1 MSSTDFLA
9 MLPHLVL
16 GGAIVLL
23 MLVIAFVRN
32 HALTATLTALSM
44 LASLLAIGPSLEAL
58 PRQVTPLFVFDSFGA
73 FFSGLILIAGI
84 ATVVFSYRYLQGRR
98 GDLDEYY
105 LLLAIATF
113 GAMTLAAATHFAG
126 FLLGL
131 EIVSISLYTLI
142 AYPEEGHPPL
152 EAGLKYLVLSG
163 VASTTILF
171 GLALLYNATGS
182 MEFHAA
188 GRALTVQSNYEVY
201 LAAGNILVF
210 AGLAFK
216 LSLVPFHM
224 WTPDVYQGA
233 PAPVSGFI
241 ATASKGAVVALVYRY
256 LIGGGA
262 LDDDAMVSAIAAIA
276 IASMVIGNVLA
287 LMQRDLKRILAYSS
301 IAHLGY
307 LMIALLAID
316 ALTNLR
322 FALEAGLIYLAAYFA
337 MTLAAFG
344 IVALL
349 SSSEQQTDASDL
361 DDYEGLFWR
370 QPWVAG
376 VLTITLLSLAGI
388 PMTAGFIAK
397 FYLISAG
404 VEGSMWVLLWALIL
418 GSAIGIYYYLRVIF
432 TMTAQPETTSRN
444 ERPVARGAFAVV
456 CLLGLTI
463 LGFGVYPTPLI
474 TLVGY
479 AVSGMAGGMGG
490 EMGGIGG

>member
-23 MLVIAFVRN
+23 MLVIAFIRN

-44 LASLLAIGPSLEAL
+44 LASLLAIGPSLEVL
-58 PRQVTPLFVFDSFGA
+58 PRQVTPLYIFDAFGA
-73 FFSGLILIAGI
+73 FVTGLILIAGI
-84 ATVVFSYRYLQGRR
+84 SSVVFSYRYLQGRR
-98 GDLDEYY
+98 GDPDEYY

-113 GAMTLAAATHFAG
+113 GAMTMAVTTHFAG

-142 AYPEEGHPPL
+142 AYPEEGHAPL
-152 EAGLKYLVLSG
+152 EAGVKYLVLSG

-182 MEFHAA
+182 MHFEAA
-188 GRALTVQSNYEVY
+188 ARAVTDQPNYEIYV
-201 LAAGNILVF
+201 ATGNILVF

-233 PAPVSGFI
+233 PAPISGFI
-241 ATASKGAVVALVYRY
+241 ATVSKGAVVALVYRY
-256 LIGGGA
+256 LIGGGGLANDA
-262 LDDDAMVSAIAAIA
+262 LVTALGAIA
-276 IASMVIGNVLA
+276 ITSMIIGNLLA

-307 LMIALLAID
+307 LMIALLAIE
-316 ALTNLR
+316 ALATLE
-322 FALEAGLIYLAAYFA
+322 FALETGLIYLTAYFA

-344 IVALL
+344 IVSML
-349 SSSEQQTDASDL
+349 SSSEQQADAGSL
-361 DDYEGLFWR
+361 DYYEGLFWR

-388 PMTAGFIAK
+388 PMTLGFIAK

-404 VEGSMWVLLWALIL
+404 VEGSMWTLVWALIV
-418 GSAIGIYYYLRVIF
+418 GSAIGIYYYLRIIF
-432 TMTAQPETTSRN
+432 IMTSRPEATSRN
-444 ERPVARGAFAVV
+444 ERPVARGAFAVAS
-456 CLLGLTI
+456 LLGLTV
-463 LGFGVYPTPLI
+463 LGFGIYPAPLI
-474 TLVGY
+474 ALVGY
-479 AVSGMAGGMGG
+479 AVSGMGGAGG
-490 EMGGIGG
+490 